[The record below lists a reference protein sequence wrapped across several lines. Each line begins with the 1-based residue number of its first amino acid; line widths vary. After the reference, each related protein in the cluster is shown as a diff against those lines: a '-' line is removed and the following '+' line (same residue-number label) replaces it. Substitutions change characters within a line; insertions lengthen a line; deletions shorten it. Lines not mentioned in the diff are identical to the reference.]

1 MTQGIYKILSN
12 REIAKDT
19 WEMVLGGD
27 SSALTHPGQFI
38 NIALEGLYL
47 RRPISVCC
55 YEEGSITI
63 IYKVVGKGTKKMA
76 AMTEGDKLDVLVG
89 LGNGFDVERA
99 RGRKVAVIGGGVGVP
114 PMYDTARRLKK
125 MGADITAILG
135 FATKDVSFYIEKF
148 EALGIPV
155 MVTTDDG
162 TLGRKGFVT
171 DALRES
177 GCDYFLACGP
187 TPMLRALHR
196 TGISGQL
203 SFEERMGCGFGACMG
218 CTCHTLVGTKRVCKD
233 GPVFPTEEVTFE

>member
-12 REIAKDT
+12 RDIAKDT

-27 SSALTHPGQFI
+27 SSALTNPGQFI
-38 NIALEGLYL
+38 NIAIEGLYL

-63 IYKVVGKGTKKMA
+63 IYKVVGKGTRKMA
-76 AMTEGDKLDVLVG
+76 QMVPGDKLDVLVG
-89 LGNGFDVERA
+89 LGNGFDVEKA
-99 RGRKVAVIGGGVGVP
+99 RGRKAAVIGGGVGVP

-125 MGADITAILG
+125 MGADVTAILG

-148 EALGIPV
+148 KALDIPV
-155 MVTTDDG
+155 LVTTDDG
-162 TLGRKGFVT
+162 SLGRKGFVT

-177 GCDYFLACGP
+177 GCDYVFACGP
-187 TPMLRALHR
+187 TPMLRAVHK
-196 TGISGQL
+196 TGIGGQL

>member
-1 MTQGIYKILSN
+1 MTQGIYEILSN

-27 SSALTHPGQFI
+27 SSALTNPGQFI
-38 NIALEGLYL
+38 NIAIEGLYL

-76 AMTEGDKLDVLVG
+76 AMTKGDKLDVLVG
-89 LGNGFDVERA
+89 LGNGFDVEKA

-125 MGADITAILG
+125 MGADVTAILG
-135 FATKDVSFYIEKF
+135 FATEDVSFYIEKF
-148 EALGIPV
+148 EALGVPV

-162 TLGRKGFVT
+162 SLGTKGFVT
-171 DALRES
+171 DALKAS
-177 GCDYFLACGP
+177 GCEYFMACGP

-196 TGISGQL
+196 TGIPGQL